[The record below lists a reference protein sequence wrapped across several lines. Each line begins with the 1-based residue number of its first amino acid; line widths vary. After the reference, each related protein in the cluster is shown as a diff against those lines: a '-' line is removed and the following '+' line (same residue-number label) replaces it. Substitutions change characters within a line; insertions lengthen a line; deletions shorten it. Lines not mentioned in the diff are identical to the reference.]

1 MSRGGGLDTAQL
13 VVAMVTITLF
23 IPCIANVFMIGK
35 ERGWKTAAAMAGFI
49 FPLAFATGGLV
60 RVVLHAMGY

>member
-1 MSRGGGLDTAQL
+1 
-13 VVAMVTITLF
+13 MVTITLF

-49 FPLAFATGGLV
+49 FPLAFATGGVV

>member
-1 MSRGGGLDTAQL
+1 MSRNGGLDTTQL
-13 VVAMVTITLF
+13 VVSMVTITLF

-49 FPLAFATGGLV
+49 FPLAFAMGGLV
-60 RVVLHAMGY
+60 RVLMHALGF